1 MANSKLTRE
10 QKEYRKEFISRLK
23 KCAGVVVQYGNVTC
37 VLLRTGECMGD
48 FSVAIASPDE
58 QKIRRKVG
66 EYMALYRWVQGA
78 YQPVPLKEKGHD
90 PFTYETDQDYLR
102 HTAENIAFALGNLG

>member
-10 QKEYRKEFISRLK
+10 QKGYRKEYISCLK
-23 KCAGVVVQYGNVTC
+23 ECAGVIVQNGYVTC
-37 VLLRTGECMGD
+37 VLRRTGERMGE

-58 QKIRRKVG
+58 QKFRRKVG
-66 EYMALYRWVQGA
+66 EYMALYRWMHGC
-78 YQPVPLKEKGHD
+78 YQPVPLKEKGQD

-102 HTAENIAFALGNLG
+102 DTAENIAFALFNLS